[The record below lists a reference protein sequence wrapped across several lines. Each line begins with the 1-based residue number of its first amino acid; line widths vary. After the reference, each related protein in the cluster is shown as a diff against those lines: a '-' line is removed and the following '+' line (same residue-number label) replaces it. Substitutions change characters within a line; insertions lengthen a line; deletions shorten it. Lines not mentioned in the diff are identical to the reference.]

1 LLLGIK
7 HDQLPN
13 GGRIIL
19 MEKRE
24 GYYDY
29 MTRRLREDTSRM
41 SLIEKDFAGLTES
54 HYKVLKH
61 LKDITQYNLELIKK
75 IERLGGDPKQ
85 MEMDI

>member
-1 LLLGIK
+1 
-7 HDQLPN
+7 
-13 GGRIIL
+13 

-54 HYKVLKH
+54 HYNVLKH
-61 LKDITQYNLELIKK
+61 LKDVTQYNLELIKK

>member
-1 LLLGIK
+1 
-7 HDQLPN
+7 
-13 GGRIIL
+13 

-61 LKDITQYNLELIKK
+61 LKDVTQYNLELIKK

-85 MEMDI
+85 MEMDV

>member
-1 LLLGIK
+1 
-7 HDQLPN
+7 
-13 GGRIIL
+13 

-54 HYKVLKH
+54 HY
-61 LKDITQYNLELIKK
+61 N
-75 IERLGGDPKQ
+75 ERT
-85 MEMDI
+85 